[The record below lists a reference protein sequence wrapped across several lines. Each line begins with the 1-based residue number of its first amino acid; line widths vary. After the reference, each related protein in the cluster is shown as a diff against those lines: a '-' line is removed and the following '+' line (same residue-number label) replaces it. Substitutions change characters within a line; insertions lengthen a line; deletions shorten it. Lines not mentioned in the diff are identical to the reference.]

1 MKRKLLVMGVAVISM
16 LSISA
21 CGAVTTPEDTYGEYT
36 AEQMQASAE
45 DTLSYLLGLDQ
56 AAALEN
62 AELAV
67 SRKEDPSSVTTDL
80 YDQWNVVTKEGS
92 EGTIAS
98 ELYTEWAKVFDEAG
112 NYVSTYEGYYDEK
125 SNDKGFQATKSGKT
139 VTGVLTMKFEK
150 RDVALTYVYNVRNM
164 EVTAINVAPVYTDDE
179 LMAGAGVNVLMGMGT
194 VFSILILIS
203 LCIYAFNIIPYL
215 QNKKK
220 AKKQAETTEAPK
232 AAVAASAPAS
242 VDVSD
247 DAELIAVIAA
257 AIAAS
262 TGASTDDFVVR
273 SIKRRF

>member
-112 NYVSTYEGYYDEK
+112 SYVSTYEGYYDEK

>member
-16 LSISA
+16 LSVSA
-21 CGAVTTPEDTYGEYT
+21 CGAVTNPKDTYGEYT
-36 AEQMQASAE
+36 VEQMQKSAQ
-45 DTLSYLLGLDQ
+45 DTASYLLELDQ
-56 AAALEN
+56 SAALAN
-62 AELAV
+62 AELAT
-67 SRKEDPSSVTTDL
+67 SRKEDPASVTTDL
-80 YDQWNVVTKEGS
+80 YDEWNVVTKEDA
-92 EGTIAS
+92 EGEIAA
-98 ELYTEWAKVFDEAG
+98 ELYTEWAKVLDEAG
-112 NYVSTYEGYYDEK
+112 NYVSTYDGYYDEK
-125 SNDKGFQATKSGKT
+125 ANDKGFQATKSGKT

-220 AKKQAETTEAPK
+220 ARKQAAAEAAPK
-232 AAVAASAPAS
+232 AAVASDAPVS

>member
-1 MKRKLLVMGVAVISM
+1 MKKKLLVMGVAVISM
-16 LSISA
+16 LSMSA

-36 AEQMQASAE
+36 AEQMHASAE
-45 DTLSYLLGLDQ
+45 DTVSYLLGLDQ
-56 AAALEN
+56 DAALEN

-92 EGTIAS
+92 EGTVAS
-98 ELYTEWAKVFDEAG
+98 ELYTEWAKVLDEAG
-112 NYVSTYEGYYDEK
+112 NYVSTYDGYYDEK
-125 SNDKGFQATKSGKT
+125 ANDKGFQATKSGKT

-220 AKKQAETTEAPK
+220 AKKQAAATSAPV
-232 AAVAASAPAS
+232 VAAATPAP

-247 DAELIAVIAA
+247 DSELIAVIAA